1 MISLEHWQ
9 ALIAVADNE
18 TFAKAAEAIDKSQST
33 LSYSIRQIERR
44 TGVSLFTTQGR
55 RAILTVEGEQLV
67 GHARELIGRADRIEN
82 LATQFALGAE
92 AKIRVRIEAIYPS
105 QIILEALNRFS
116 VNQPQT
122 KIDYQRSVLSG
133 SEQALLERSADI
145 VIGGRIPPG
154 FIGESLGRFRFI
166 AAAAPSHQLHKIN
179 TPITLEMLQEHRQ
192 LVVRDTGIRNIDA
205 GWLGANQR
213 WTLDSPDLSIQ
224 AAIQGLGFAWYAE
237 ALIAPHLNSGE
248 LKPLNLVEGNERFAE
263 LYIILT
269 HGETSTPGVKEL
281 ARLIR
286 TVQSELGLS

>member
-9 ALIAVADNE
+9 ALIAIADSQ

-33 LSYSIRQIERR
+33 LSYAVKQIENS
-44 TGVSLFTTQGR
+44 TGLKLFTTQGR
-55 RAILTVEGEQLV
+55 SAVLTIEGEQLV
-67 GHARELIGRADRIEN
+67 VHARELVARANRIET
-82 LATQFALGAE
+82 LAAQFALGAE
-92 AKIRVRIEAIYPS
+92 AKIKLRIEAIYPS

-116 VNQPQT
+116 NQQPQT

-154 FIGESLGRFRFI
+154 FMGESLGRFRFI
-166 AAAAPSHQLHKIN
+166 AVAAPSHPLHQID
-179 TPITLEMLQEHRQ
+179 TPISLEMLQEHRQ

-213 WTLDSPDLSIQ
+213 WTLDSPDLSIE
-224 AAIQGLGFAWYAE
+224 AAIQGLGFAWFAE
-237 ALIAPHLNSGE
+237 ALIAPHLQNGA

-281 ARLIR
+281 ARLIKR
-286 TVQSELGLS
+286 VQSECH

>member
-9 ALIAVADNE
+9 ALIAVADSE

-33 LSYSIRQIERR
+33 LSYAVKQIENS
-44 TGVSLFTTQGR
+44 TGVKLFTTQGR
-55 RAILTVEGEQLV
+55 RAVLTIEGEQLV
-67 GHARELIGRADRIEN
+67 IHARELVARANRIET

-92 AKIRVRIEAIYPS
+92 AKIKLRIEAIYPS

-116 VNQPQT
+116 TLQPQT

-154 FIGESLGRFRFI
+154 FMGESLGRFRFI
-166 AAAAPSHQLHKIN
+166 AAAAPSHPLHQLDA
-179 TPITLEMLQEHRQ
+179 PISLEMLQEHRQ

-213 WTLDSPDLSIQ
+213 WTLDSPDLSIE

-237 ALIAPHLNSGE
+237 ALIAPHLQSGA
-248 LKPLNLVEGNERFAE
+248 LKPLNLLEGNERFAE

-281 ARLIR
+281 ARLIK
-286 TVQSELGLS
+286 TVQSERC